1 MSKFAT
7 FFKSDSENKESKLAA
22 FSQKSTK
29 FFSAMLDSKDTCRVG
44 GCNFKLISVNKFAC
58 SSCSQAVCKEHSSEV
73 AGEESQRICDFCR
86 DDKIRA
92 EKESKTLEFKEN
104 LFQEI
109 RVLQEDRVSKTREV
123 SKLGSKIRKLENE
136 YKENQTKF
144 SVEQEEM
151 KEKLEKQR
159 LLLAEIE
166 AEYRE
171 IKMQLEVTQITEG
184 KASIKLDRAN
194 KTLGALKVEVQ
205 TLEGE
210 QSDKQSALDELKK
223 TASNNV
229 PIKMI
234 KESLCKLCLMKVSLT
249 HAIMF
254 KNIVPTAD
262 EKKPQSQDDMKRN
275 ICTCEVY

>member
-1 MSKFAT
+1 M
-7 FFKSDSENKESKLAA
+7 
-22 FSQKSTK
+22 
-29 FFSAMLDSKDTCRVG
+29 KD
-44 GCNFKLISVNKFAC
+44 
-58 SSCSQAVCKEHSSEV
+58 
-73 AGEESQRICDFCR
+73 D
-86 DDKIRA
+86 
-92 EKESKTLEFKEN
+92 
-104 LFQEI
+104 
-109 RVLQEDRVSKTREV
+109 
-123 SKLGSKIRKLENE
+123 
-136 YKENQTKF
+136 
-144 SVEQEEM
+144 
-151 KEKLEKQR
+151 LEKQR
-159 LLLAEIE
+159 LLVAAIE

-205 TLEGE
+205 ALEGE

-254 KNIVPTAD
+254 KNIVPTAE
-262 EKKPQSQDDMKRN
+262 EKKPQSQEDMKRN